1 MWAPTR
7 LARILRFA
15 LGKEIPGRFYLILK
29 DNPAMSSWSYELIL
43 SRNGKFDHKD
53 GDWSL
58 LSNLLPVLPIWSQ
71 YSLGHASSYDKQA
84 LVVVFSAVGFTE
96 MKWSFPGL
104 TALSPCFHFPNRIA
118 FTLGTGFTHHWIT
131 EQRYRVAS
139 TFSGLQRPSQFSVHH
154 LYIPQAILRLIMF
167 VKLSLLFLIWEQVD
181 QDSSLEAQWVISPE
195 RDTSL

>member
-15 LGKEIPGRFYLILK
+15 LGKKIPGRFYLILK
-29 DNPAMSSWSYELIL
+29 DNPAISSWSYELIL
-43 SRNGKFDHKD
+43 GRNGKFDHKD

-71 YSLGHASSYDKQA
+71 YSLGYASSYDKQA

-104 TALSPCFHFPNRIA
+104 TALSLTLFSFPQPNSIYFRNRIYPPQD
-118 FTLGTGFTHHWIT
+118 HRT
-131 EQRYRVAS
+131 EVPCCIYILWVAK
-139 TFSGLQRPSQFSVHH
+139 T
-154 LYIPQAILRLIMF
+154 
-167 VKLSLLFLIWEQVD
+167 
-181 QDSSLEAQWVISPE
+181 
-195 RDTSL
+195 